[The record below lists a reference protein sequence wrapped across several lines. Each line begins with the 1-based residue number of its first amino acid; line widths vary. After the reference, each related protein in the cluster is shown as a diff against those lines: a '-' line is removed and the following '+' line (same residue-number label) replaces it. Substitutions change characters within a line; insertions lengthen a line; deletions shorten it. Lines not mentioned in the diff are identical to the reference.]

1 MPELSQL
8 IAGEDRSLSACT
20 KMAATWG
27 WCCEAG
33 REGKDG
39 KPSGPFFFSTRSAE
53 GWRRRQKRRV
63 NDREKEEGHGTALC
77 CRWAGPGAPWLLLL
91 AGSGAPGAAFSGL
104 QPGSPGKK
112 ASEPPPPRSYGLGA
126 AAGGRSPPGEK
137 VRVAVIKNKG
147 RLACI
152 ADACVIGGH
161 CICTEQQL
169 QRGPVHSKSR
179 HGLQK
184 RNSPSLASWSGQ
196 PALLLP
202 DGDGDDLLPLDQL
215 ALQLGCRERLPT
227 TLERPKDATL
237 LLLYCIVTRMTTDQQ
252 ILECTFTEQWLPSN
266 RA

>member
-53 GWRRRQKRRV
+53 GWRRQKRRV

-152 ADACVIGGH
+152 ADACVIDGH
-161 CICTEQQL
+161 RICSGVQSIARAATVCRSETVL
-169 QRGPVHSKSR
+169 PSPPEVGSPPYSFLMVMVMIYCHLTSSLCNSVAGKDCPPPLKGQRTQR
-179 HGLQK
+179 
-184 RNSPSLASWSGQ
+184 
-196 PALLLP
+196 
-202 DGDGDDLLPLDQL
+202 
-215 ALQLGCRERLPT
+215 CF
-227 TLERPKDATL
+227 
-237 LLLYCIVTRMTTDQQ
+237 YCIVLLHEWQPTSR
-252 ILECTFTEQWLPSN
+252 S
-266 RA
+266 